1 MLLSGFTNGI
11 ASAFGNVGIEVRG
24 DDTEISGVR
33 SHFLQSDLK
42 RLYGTTRVGLN
53 IIDAKKYSFVIKS
66 FFLPDFLFIINQL
79 LANKNRYGLP
89 INTLYKIKQLLL
101 EHTWLKSIDKKQP
114 AKLDR
119 SKLKHF
125 KISPLDFQEE
135 LFDAYEQNTQAFRL
149 NGFLFAGAAGSGKSY
164 TSLAIA
170 ECLEADKIIIV
181 SPKNAMHTAWVDN
194 ITRHYIRE
202 QDYWTSDSNIQFT
215 GRERYLIVNY
225 EYLHKLLEQIK
236 SLKYKKLF
244 IVLDESHNLNES
256 TSARSEYFIQLCKQT
271 NCTDVLWLSG
281 TPFKAMSLEAI
292 PFLRCIDPLFTPEV
306 EEKFKAIFRGDSS
319 AATTILNNR
328 LGIVSFKVE
337 KERLNLAAPIFKSI
351 PITFKD
357 SELYTLDSIKEQ
369 MSQFIK
375 ERKAYYDS
383 RKEEDKQFFYFWL
396 RQYELSLRNQKDI
409 QEYQLYRE
417 ALAYIIKTNADA
429 SAKEQ
434 IVFCNKIEK
443 TKIIPIIPTDLR
455 QQFIEVRSVIKYLHL
470 KIQGECLGRVVGKAR
485 INCHVEMAK
494 HIQYSDVCESTEK
507 KTIVFT
513 SYVEVLE
520 QAANTALQQ
529 ELAPA
534 VVYAKT
540 NANLSNIVSQFASDK
555 RVNPLIAT
563 YASLST
569 AVPLV
574 MADTMILID
583 VPFRD
588 YILQQTVSR
597 IHRIGSDTQTTVYT
611 CTLDTQ
617 GKPNISTRTVDI
629 LKWSQQETEA
639 ILGITSP
646 FDIRDTD
653 SSVQTA
659 LEAYTSQLEGEA
671 HHFSIKGT
679 MKPKS
684 LLW

>member
-11 ASAFGNVGIEVRG
+11 SSAFGQVDIYVKG
-24 DDTEISGVR
+24 DDIEFTGVR

-42 RLYGTTRVGLN
+42 RLYGTMRVGLN
-53 IIDAKKYSFVIKS
+53 IIDAKRHSFKIKS

-79 LANKNRYGLP
+79 LVNKSRYGLP
-89 INTLYKIKQLLL
+89 INTLNKIKNLLL
-101 EHTWLKSIDKKQP
+101 TETWLKDIEKDQP
-114 AKLDR
+114 KKLDR
-119 SKLKHF
+119 TKLKHF
-125 KISPLDFQEE
+125 KLKPLDFQNE
-135 LFDAYEQNTQAFRL
+135 LFDIYEHNTQAFRL
-149 NGFLFAGAAGSGKSY
+149 NGFLFAGSAGSGK
-164 TSLAIA
+164 TLASLFLS
-170 ECLEADKIIIV
+170 ECLDADKVIIV
-181 SPKNAMHTAWVDN
+181 APKNAIHTAWVDN
-194 ITRHYIRE
+194 ITKHFIKQE
-202 QDYWTSDSNIQFT
+202 TYWTSDSNIPFT
-215 GRERYLIVNY
+215 GNERYLIVNY
-225 EYLHKLLEQIK
+225 EYLSKLLDNLDK
-236 SLKYKKLF
+236 LKYKKIF
-244 IVLDESHNLNES
+244 IVLDESHNLNET

-271 NCTDVLWLSG
+271 KCMDVLWLSG

-292 PFLRCIDPLFTPEV
+292 PFLRCIDPLFTPAV
-306 EEKFKAIFRGDSS
+306 EEKFKAVFRGDSS

-351 PITFKD
+351 QVTFKG
-357 SELYTLDSIKEQ
+357 SQEFTLDHIRVQ
-369 MSQFIK
+369 MSEFIK
-375 ERKAYYDS
+375 ERKAYYDE
-383 RKEEDKQFFYFWL
+383 RREEDKQFFYFWL
-396 RQYELSLRNQKDI
+396 RQYELSLRNQKDKE
-409 QEYQLYRE
+409 EYQIYRE
-417 ALAYIIKTNADA
+417 SLAYIIKTSAGA

-434 IVFCNKIEK
+434 ILFCNKFEK
-443 TKIIPIIPTDLR
+443 TKIVPIVPTDLR
-455 QQFIEVRSVIKYLHL
+455 QQFIDVRSVIKYLHL
-470 KIQGECLGRVVGKAR
+470 KIQGECLGRVVGRAR

-494 HIQYSDVCESTEK
+494 HIRYDDVCESTEK

-520 QAANTALQQ
+520 QAAMSAQEQ

-540 NANLSNIVSQFASDK
+540 NNDLSKIVHAFSEDK

-597 IHRIGSDTQTTVYT
+597 IHRIGADTQTTVYT

-617 GKPNISTRTVDI
+617 GQANISTRTVDI

-646 FDIRDTD
+646 FDIRDTENNL
-653 SSVQTA
+653 QTA
-659 LEAYTSQLEGEA
+659 IEQHVDKIEGSQFAYSFESTD
-671 HHFSIKGT
+671 
-679 MKPKS
+679 KPKY
-684 LLW
+684 LNW